1 MRSDFVQRKVNR
13 LRRSPSLVRS
23 EKVRRIGWSLG
34 ALAAALAG
42 VLTSSSALGS
52 GARDGLRLRNLEKNT
67 IENAVGIYLTPKG
80 EKYFAENLERV
91 LDNTGFSIR
100 EAYFPILNWRAE
112 TPIRLEH
119 MATGNPELQA
129 TITQIRQLLSE
140 WFKGL
145 SIQDPQPEVAVRG
158 AGYRLKFSKLALVAD
173 RQLQGILRRQGGAVL
188 ALEAEIHE
196 LEAGAEVVAIRD
208 PQRNPYL
215 GTLGAKEPNL
225 KMRRNSPTVKLR
237 LPFYVNV
244 APNRGLQ
251 VESLPM
257 FSTFASADF
266 DLRYADLL
274 APKIVLQIDDQRFEM
289 NRETLVRNFEQHK
302 TKIVDQLKLML
313 DKIVKT
319 SLPETLNEQLTNLVP
334 QHLEQVSPLS
344 PPGKDECSSD
354 ADFLWG
360 LMLRRV
366 ALTPDVLALELAA
379 YIEDPSRRSPRPEA
393 SAMARGAANLAG
405 TDPKGYDLAMTV
417 NRGLI
422 NRILQLS
429 HARGYFDRLDL
440 GDGESIKLW
449 KAPTVDLDPSAGNAP
464 REFAQLRAT
473 VGVESEVS
481 GFMESLATSG
491 PVRVSF
497 DIYGRIYPATGPASG
512 SGPGGGGKGLRV
524 RADRI
529 DVASVRVERSSLSW
543 LGAIFSGSVESA
555 ARKKLQAAAAK
566 LAMQPAEIPA
576 DIDLPP
582 EFFGQR
588 LQPKGLRVDRNGHLT
603 MLLDFGPITYNS
615 VRPLSAADGNQEE
628 ARRLAE
634 LARRCASR

>member
-1 MRSDFVQRKVNR
+1 MIARLKSHRRLEQRLSDRSAVVWKSGR
-13 LRRSPSLVRS
+13 LLIAAASLVVMS
-23 EKVRRIGWSLG
+23 
-34 ALAAALAG
+34 A
-42 VLTSSSALGS
+42 SSAS
-52 GARDGLRLRNLEKNT
+52 GAGSRDGLVLRHLEKNT

-80 EKYFAENLERV
+80 ERYFAENLERV

-100 EAYFPILNWRAE
+100 EAYFPVLNWRAE
-112 TPIRLEH
+112 APISLEH

-129 TITQIRQLLSE
+129 TMTQIRQLLSE
-140 WFKGL
+140 WFRGL
-145 SIQDPQPEVAVRG
+145 NVQDPQPEVTVRG

-225 KMRRNSPTVKLR
+225 KMRRNSPPVKLR

-244 APNRGLQ
+244 AANRSLQ

-274 APKIVLQIDDQRFEM
+274 APRITLQIDEQLFEM
-289 NRETLVRNFEQHK
+289 SRETLIRNFEQHK
-302 TKIVDQLKLML
+302 TKIVDQLKIML

-319 SLPETLNEQLTNLVP
+319 SLPESINEKLTQLVP

-366 ALTPDVLALELAA
+366 SLTPDVLALELAA

-405 TDPKGYDLAMTV
+405 TDPKTYDLAMTI

-429 HARGYFDRLDL
+429 HGRGYFDRLDL
-440 GDGESIKLW
+440 GDGETIKLW
-449 KAPTVDLDPSAGNAP
+449 KAPTVDLDPSAGNSP
-464 REFAQLRAT
+464 REFAQLRASI
-473 VGVESEVS
+473 GVESEVS

-491 PVRVSF
+491 PVRVTF
-497 DIYGRIYPATGPASG
+497 DIYGRIYPNPT
-512 SGPGGGGKGLRV
+512 GGKGLRV

-543 LGAIFSGSVESA
+543 IGAIFSGSVESA
-555 ARKKLQAAAAK
+555 ARKKVQAAAAQ
-566 LAMQPAEIPA
+566 LAAKPAEIPA

-615 VRPLSAADGNQEE
+615 VRPLSAAVGNQEE
-628 ARRLAE
+628 ARRLAA

>member
-1 MRSDFVQRKVNR
+1 
-13 LRRSPSLVRS
+13 
-23 EKVRRIGWSLG
+23 
-34 ALAAALAG
+34 
-42 VLTSSSALGS
+42 
-52 GARDGLRLRNLEKNT
+52 
-67 IENAVGIYLTPKG
+67 
-80 EKYFAENLERV
+80 
-91 LDNTGFSIR
+91 
-100 EAYFPILNWRAE
+100 
-112 TPIRLEH
+112 
-119 MATGNPELQA
+119 
-129 TITQIRQLLSE
+129 
-140 WFKGL
+140 
-145 SIQDPQPEVAVRG
+145 
-158 AGYRLKFSKLALVAD
+158 
-173 RQLQGILRRQGGAVL
+173 
-188 ALEAEIHE
+188 
-196 LEAGAEVVAIRD
+196 
-208 PQRNPYL
+208 
-215 GTLGAKEPNL
+215 
-225 KMRRNSPTVKLR
+225 
-237 LPFYVNV
+237 VNV
-244 APNRGLQ
+244 APHLGLQ

-274 APKIVLQIDDQRFEM
+274 APKIVLQIDDQQFEM

-319 SLPETLNEQLTNLVP
+319 SLPETLNEQLTKFVP

-379 YIEDPSRRSPRPEA
+379 YIEDPARRSPRPEA
-393 SAMARGAANLAG
+393 SAMARGAANLTG

-440 GDGESIKLW
+440 GDGETIKLW

-473 VGVESEVS
+473 IGVESEVS

-497 DIYGRIYPATGPASG
+497 DIYGRIYPASG
-512 SGPGGGGKGLRV
+512 SGPPGSGAGGGSRSGKGLRV

-555 ARKKLQAAAAK
+555 ARKKLQVAAAQ
-566 LAMQPAEIPA
+566 LAMKPAEIPA

-615 VRPLSAADGNQEE
+615 VRPLTAADGNQEE

-634 LARRCASR
+634 LARRCARR

>member
-1 MRSDFVQRKVNR
+1 MIARLKSHRRLEQRLSDCSAVVWKSGRR
-13 LRRSPSLVRS
+13 LIAAASLVVMS
-23 EKVRRIGWSLG
+23 
-34 ALAAALAG
+34 A
-42 VLTSSSALGS
+42 SSAS
-52 GARDGLRLRNLEKNT
+52 GAGSRDGLVLRHLEKNT

-80 EKYFAENLERV
+80 ERYFAENLERV

-100 EAYFPILNWRAE
+100 EAYFPVLNWRAE
-112 TPIRLEH
+112 APISLEH
-119 MATGNPELQA
+119 MATGNPEMQA
-129 TITQIRQLLSE
+129 TMTRIRQLLSE
-140 WFKGL
+140 WFRGL
-145 SIQDPQPEVAVRG
+145 NVQDPQPEVTVRG

-225 KMRRNSPTVKLR
+225 KMRRNSPPVKLR

-244 APNRGLQ
+244 AANRSLQ

-274 APKIVLQIDDQRFEM
+274 APRITLQIDEQLFEM
-289 NRETLVRNFEQHK
+289 SRETLIRNFEQHK
-302 TKIVDQLKLML
+302 TKIVDQLKIML

-319 SLPETLNEQLTNLVP
+319 SLPESINEKLTQLVP

-366 ALTPDVLALELAA
+366 SLTPDVLALELAA

-405 TDPKGYDLAMTV
+405 TDPKTYDLAMTI

-429 HARGYFDRLDL
+429 HGRGYFDRLDL
-440 GDGESIKLW
+440 GDGETIKLW
-449 KAPTVDLDPSAGNAP
+449 KAPTVDLDPSAGNSP
-464 REFAQLRAT
+464 REFAQLRASI
-473 VGVESEVS
+473 GVESEVS

-491 PVRVSF
+491 PVRVTF
-497 DIYGRIYPATGPASG
+497 DIYGRIYPNPT
-512 SGPGGGGKGLRV
+512 GGKGLRV

-543 LGAIFSGSVESA
+543 IGAIFSGSVESA
-555 ARKKLQAAAAK
+555 ARKKVQAAAAQ
-566 LAMQPAEIPA
+566 LAAKPAEIPA

-615 VRPLSAADGNQEE
+615 VRPLSAAVGNQEE
-628 ARRLAE
+628 ARRLAA